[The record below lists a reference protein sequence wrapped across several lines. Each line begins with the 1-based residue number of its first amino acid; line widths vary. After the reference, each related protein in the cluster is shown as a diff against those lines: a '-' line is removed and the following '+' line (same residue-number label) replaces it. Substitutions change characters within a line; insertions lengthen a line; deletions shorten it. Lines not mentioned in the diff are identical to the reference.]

1 VPFIQYLWVWPIV
14 IFGIGVIIALVLR
27 STNPQKYAGIGR
39 YLHEDTPA
47 S

>member
-1 VPFIQYLWVWPIV
+1 
-14 IFGIGVIIALVLR
+14 VIIALVLR

-39 YLHEDTPA
+39 YLHEDVPA